1 MGPKIRYGGF
11 ELFTDLRLYQNDS
24 FVFIEEKNQVNIIK
38 TATNTLLDF
47 DILDENL
54 GKSILTL

>member
-1 MGPKIRYGGF
+1 MGPKIRYRGF
-11 ELFTDLRLYQNDS
+11 ELFTDLCFYQNDS
-24 FVFIEEKNQVNIIK
+24 FVFIEEKNQANIIK
-38 TATNTLLDF
+38 TVMNTLLDF